1 MGIPSPSIQ
10 AAHTL
15 RPLKMLPFPPSF
27 ITELG
32 HEGWTAAVMPTEA
45 YAAPGQ
51 TLPTVAM
58 TTSLGF
64 HASVAEDVV
73 YAITSVICD
82 YADRVRQIHPAA
94 QDFAPTHA
102 HLQRHG
108 PLHPG
113 AVRYFQS
120 KGVLGL

>member
-1 MGIPSPSIQ
+1 
-10 AAHTL
+10 
-15 RPLKMLPFPPSF
+15 
-27 ITELG
+27 
-32 HEGWTAAVMPTEA
+32 
-45 YAAPGQ
+45 
-51 TLPTVAM
+51 M

-82 YADRVRQIHPAA
+82 YAERVRQNHPAA

-102 HLQRHG
+102 CLQGCG

-113 AVRYFQS
+113 AARYFQS
-120 KGVLGL
+120 KGII